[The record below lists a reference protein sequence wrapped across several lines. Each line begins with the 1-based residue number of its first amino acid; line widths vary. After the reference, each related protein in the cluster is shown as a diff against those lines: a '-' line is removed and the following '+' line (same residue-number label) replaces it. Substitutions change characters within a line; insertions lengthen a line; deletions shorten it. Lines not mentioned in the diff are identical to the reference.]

1 MKTKFEKLLKG
12 IFLTSIAS
20 LVSSNDANAISY
32 DLSKIS
38 NDNNDNIEQGKK
50 NDLSQK
56 YVLKIHND
64 NSYLIA
70 GHRSHRSHSSHR
82 SSSYGSYGGSSSSSS
97 SSSTYKTNTTTYSK
111 TTYSLGERTLVS
123 GVSGK
128 DVAELANK
136 LLKIRYITE
145 SDIEKNYSGD
155 VVYSTNLENAIKKFQ
170 NDHNQVVDGIV
181 GKKTIETINKRI
193 EQINDETVNVNSR
206 KYNLG
211 DRVLKKQMQGYDV
224 TQLKNILIDK
234 GYLSGNLIK
243 GNSIFD
249 EETEKAVINFQ
260 KAIGIDADG
269 IVETQT
275 VYFLKK

>member
-1 MKTKFEKLLKG
+1 MKTKFKKFLKG

-20 LVSSNDANAISY
+20 VISSNDANAISY

-38 NDNNDNIEQGKK
+38 NNDNNIEQGKK

-56 YVLKIHND
+56 YILKIHND

-82 SSSYGSYGGSSSSSS
+82 SHASHRSSSYGSYSITSTST
-97 SSSTYKTNTTTYSK
+97 SSTNKSNTK
-111 TTYSLGERTLVS
+111 TTYVLGERSIVR

-128 DVAELANK
+128 DVAELAYK
-136 LLKIRYITE
+136 LFRINYITE
-145 SDIEKNYSGD
+145 SDIDKNYAGN
-155 VVYSTNLENAIKKFQ
+155 VTYSIKLENAIKKFQ
-170 NDHNQVVDGIV
+170 KDHNQTVDGIA
-181 GKKTIETINKRI
+181 GKKTIDAINKRL
-193 EQINDETVNVNSR
+193 EQIETQMINLDSP

-211 DRVLKKQMQGYDV
+211 DRILKRSMQGHDV

-234 GYLSGNLIK
+234 GLLSGNFFK
-243 GNSIFD
+243 GESLFD
-249 EETEKAVINFQ
+249 EDTEKAVTKFQ
-260 KAIGIDADG
+260 KSIGIDADG

>member
-1 MKTKFEKLLKG
+1 M
-12 IFLTSIAS
+12 
-20 LVSSNDANAISY
+20 
-32 DLSKIS
+32 
-38 NDNNDNIEQGKK
+38 
-50 NDLSQK
+50 
-56 YVLKIHND
+56 
-64 NSYLIA
+64 
-70 GHRSHRSHSSHR
+70 
-82 SSSYGSYGGSSSSSS
+82 
-97 SSSTYKTNTTTYSK
+97 
-111 TTYSLGERTLVS
+111 
-123 GVSGK
+123 
-128 DVAELANK
+128 
-136 LLKIRYITE
+136 
-145 SDIEKNYSGD
+145 
-155 VVYSTNLENAIKKFQ
+155 ENAIKKFQ

>member
-193 EQINDETVNVNSR
+193 EQINDETVNSH

-243 GNSIFD
+243 GNFIFD